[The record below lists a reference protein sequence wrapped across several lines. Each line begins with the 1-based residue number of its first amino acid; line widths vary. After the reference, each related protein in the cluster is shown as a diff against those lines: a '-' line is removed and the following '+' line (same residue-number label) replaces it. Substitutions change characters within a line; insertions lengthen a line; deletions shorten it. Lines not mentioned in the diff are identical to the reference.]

1 MDVTSAAVFCM
12 GTCLT
17 LSGYSYYL
25 YRRSRAT
32 VEQLDKAPH
41 LPIDESLKDLIRV
54 TPGRRLQYAVIEG
67 TVKSIGEPL
76 RSRFYNNTL
85 GVLHEYRLLW
95 RSWSCPW
102 DKSDQVIQ
110 EEASM
115 VPFVLVG
122 SDETTVRVENP
133 FHASGDYMEIIK
145 KKFYDRVWAFP
156 SAYHISGV
164 KPFGYMETEK
174 MLKVGTTLT
183 GIGELIMD
191 RDENLSLRPPI
202 NGAKYLLSL
211 GDFSNVK
218 DEALSSTFWWK
229 VQSGFFALAGVAVI
243 SWICFRH

>member
-1 MDVTSAAVFCM
+1 MRVSKTLLGLLLDDVSNM
-12 GTCLT
+12 L
-17 LSGYSYYL
+17 
-25 YRRSRAT
+25 
-32 VEQLDKAPH
+32 
-41 LPIDESLKDLIRV
+41 SLKVIVVLLMCLV
-54 TPGRRLQYAVIEG
+54 TNSLQCVLTIPLLFATLLG

-95 RSWSCPW
+95 RSWSCPCVFL
-102 DKSDQVIQ
+102 S
-110 EEASM
+110 SM

-229 VQSGFFALAGVAVI
+229 VQSGFFALAGVAMDRKTNQTI
-243 SWICFRH
+243 PA

>member
-1 MDVTSAAVFCM
+1 MRVSKTLLGLLQDDVSNM
-12 GTCLT
+12 L
-17 LSGYSYYL
+17 
-25 YRRSRAT
+25 
-32 VEQLDKAPH
+32 
-41 LPIDESLKDLIRV
+41 SLKVIVVLLMCLV
-54 TPGRRLQYAVIEG
+54 TNSLQCVLTIPLLFATLLG

-76 RSRFYNNTL
+76 RSHFYNNTL
-85 GVLHEYRLLW
+85 GVLHEYRLL
-95 RSWSCPW
+95 

-156 SAYHISGV
+156 SSYHISGV

-229 VQSGFFALAGVAVI
+229 VQSGFFALAGVAMDRKTNQTI
-243 SWICFRH
+243 PA